1 MEIIILVLI
10 WVNGDRCRPDL
21 LYVVPVSM
29 QFTSLNSA
37 VLSFLCVEGRL
48 TVLGISRS
56 FKSDMA
62 GITRPAFGVEA
73 LSPAG
78 RPKNTSLK
86 LGVKRGSEGIMT
98 FGRSLRSGVTRA
110 VFPEEL
116 RFSERKILDPQDK
129 RLLFWNRLL
138 VISCIM
144 AVSVDPLFLYL
155 PVFENEG
162 MCLHIDES
170 LAITT
175 TALRTIIDVF
185 YFTRIVLQFMTAYIA
200 PSSRVFGRG
209 ELVTDF
215 EEIAKR
221 YLRGYFI
228 VDLCSVLPL
237 PQVQI
242 IHSLIFLYT
251 HNFWNTIDHEQLSLV
266 CIKPDG
272 GVVIQNNWEKSFFLL
287 KQK

>member
-1 MEIIILVLI
+1 ML
-10 WVNGDRCRPDL
+10 
-21 LYVVPVSM
+21 
-29 QFTSLNSA
+29 FTLLNSD
-37 VLSFLCVEGRL
+37 VFSLVCVEGRL

-62 GITRPAFGVEA
+62 GISRPAFGVEA
-73 LSPAG
+73 LTPG
-78 RPKNTSLK
+78 GHPKNTSLK
-86 LGVKRGSEGIMT
+86 LGVKKGSEGIMT
-98 FGRSLRSGVTRA
+98 LGRSLRSGVTRA

-155 PVFENEG
+155 PVFEKEG

-170 LAITT
+170 LAYTT
-175 TALRTIIDVF
+175 TTLRTIIDLF
-185 YFTRIVLQFMTAYIA
+185 YLTRIVLQFMTAYIA

-242 IHSLIFLYT
+242 MHSNSHVFVHAQILEY
-251 HNFWNTIDHEQLSLV
+251 N
-266 CIKPDG
+266 
-272 GVVIQNNWEKSFFLL
+272 
-287 KQK
+287 